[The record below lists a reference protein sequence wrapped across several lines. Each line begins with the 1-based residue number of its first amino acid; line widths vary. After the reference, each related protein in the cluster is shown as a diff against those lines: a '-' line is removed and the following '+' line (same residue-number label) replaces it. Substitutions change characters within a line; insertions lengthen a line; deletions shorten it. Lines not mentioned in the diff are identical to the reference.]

1 MSENKNLL
9 MDLAKQLISEEDLQY
24 AVKSAVSEYLN
35 YHMYSE
41 LQGIVSKVLDEKCN
55 GYIREEID
63 KILAS
68 PVKTDDG
75 WGRVEKYDSFESL
88 VKEKIKEKSIDRSQW
103 NIQSLVRNMVE
114 NKIKDVAEKLIKKES
129 KDRAALIIKELAREH
144 AE

>member
-1 MSENKNLL
+1 MSANKNLL

-24 AVKSAVSEYLN
+24 AVKSAVSEYMKN
-35 YHMYSE
+35 GRKQS
-41 LQGIVSKVLDEKCN
+41 N

-68 PVKTDDG
+68 PVKTDNG
-75 WGRVEKYDSFESL
+75 WGRVERYDSFESL

-114 NKIKDVAEKLIKKES
+114 NKIKDVAEKLIKQES

>member
-24 AVKSAVSEYLN
+24 AVKSAVCEYLN
-35 YHMYSE
+35 HHMYSE

-68 PVKTDDG
+68 PVKTDNG
-75 WGRVEKYDSFESL
+75 WGRVERYDSFESL

-103 NIQSLVRNMVE
+103 NIQSMVRNMVE
-114 NKIKDVAEKLIKKES
+114 NKIKDVAEKLIKQES

>member
-24 AVKSAVSEYLN
+24 AVKSAVSEYMN
-35 YHMYSE
+35 HHMYSE

-114 NKIKDVAEKLIKKES
+114 NKIKDVAEKLIKQES

>member
-114 NKIKDVAEKLIKKES
+114 NKIKDVAEKLIKQES